1 MAQIIAVCTS
11 KEKGTR
17 KKMVPT
23 AVAREDFGLV
33 GDAHADCHTHRQV
46 SLLAVESIQKI
57 KALGLDVGPGDF
69 AENLTTR
76 GIDIASLPIG
86 SQLVVGDGIILELT
100 QIGKKCH
107 TKCAIFH
114 QVGTCIMPRE
124 GVFARVI
131 RGGLISEGDTI
142 RVRNVG

>member
-17 KKMVPT
+17 KKMVPR
-23 AVAREDFGLV
+23 AVARENFGLV
-33 GDAHADCHTHRQV
+33 GDAHADHHTHRQV
-46 SLLAVESIQKI
+46 SLLAVESIYKMRNHGI
-57 KALGLDVGPGDF
+57 DVGPGDF

-76 GIDIASLPIG
+76 DIDLASLPIG
-86 SQLVVGDGIILELT
+86 SQLVVGDDIILELT

-114 QVGTCIMPRE
+114 QVGTCIMPKE

-131 RGGLISEGDTI
+131 RGGIISAGDTI
-142 RVRNVG
+142 RINDVV

>member
-11 KEKGTR
+11 EQKGTN
-17 KKMVPT
+17 KKTVST
-23 AVAREDFGLV
+23 AVARENFGLV

-46 SLLAVESIQKI
+46 SLLAVESIHKMRNH
-57 KALGLDVGPGDF
+57 GLEVGPGDF

-76 GIDIASLPIG
+76 GIDLASLPIG
-86 SQLVVGDGIILELT
+86 SRLEVGDDIILELT

-114 QVGTCIMPRE
+114 QVGTCIMPKE

-131 RGGLISEGDTI
+131 RGGIINAGDTI
-142 RVRNVG
+142 RIKDVG

>member
-11 KEKGTR
+11 EQKGTN
-17 KKMVPT
+17 KKTVST
-23 AVAREDFGLV
+23 AVARENFGLV

-46 SLLAVESIQKI
+46 SLLAFESIHKMRNH
-57 KALGLDVGPGDF
+57 GLEVGPGDF

-76 GIDIASLPIG
+76 NIDLASLPIG
-86 SQLVVGDGIILELT
+86 SRLEVGDDIILELT

-114 QVGTCIMPRE
+114 QVGTCIMPKE

-131 RGGLISEGDTI
+131 RGGIINAGDTI
-142 RVRNVG
+142 RIKDVG